1 MSALRPSIV
10 AARAQLADG
19 MAEIRREHEAGRAG
33 LATARA
39 ISQLRE
45 EVLCRLWVEAC
56 AAVVPGCDDGCPRG
70 AALVAHGGT
79 GRGDVSP
86 HSDVD
91 LMLLYDPSFA
101 AHVAE
106 LAQNLVRDVFDAGLT
121 LGHSAR
127 TIEQACRLA
136 REEPEIATS
145 LMESRLLAG
154 DTGLFERYRKT
165 FRGSVRRQRR
175 KLLAAVAK
183 SRTDECLRYGE
194 TVYLL
199 EPNVKRSRGGLRD
212 VQWARWIGFIRHGLS
227 ELGELVKQEAL
238 SPRDAEIMAEAHEF
252 LLWLRHEL
260 HFSAETS
267 ADVLTRAQQLRIAA
281 VRGYQDKPGLLAVEQ
296 FMQSYFRHTQ
306 AIADVT
312 ERLSARAV
320 SHPYWAHVATVL
332 FGHWVEPG
340 MRIGPVGVRVDRR
353 GARRLQ
359 SDWDA
364 IVRLGELANLYH
376 TQLAPDTVEA
386 IRRALPQ
393 LGERPSAAA
402 RRRFLSLL
410 GHPGRLGPVLRE
422 LHDAGILE
430 RFVPGMER
438 ARGLLQFNQYHK
450 YTVDEHCLRAVEN
463 AVALLDDPGP
473 LGRVYR
479 GLSGKWLL
487 HLALLMHDLG
497 KGRLEDHRVVGVEL
511 ARQAAA
517 DFALGE
523 DDAQTLIFLIQKH
536 QMLTHEAFHRD
547 SEDEETIVRLAVQ
560 TGSPKRL
567 ELLYVMTACD
577 LGAVGPNVWDGWKYD
592 VVTRLFHRTMQYLAA
607 ESPATTNAEFYAQRR
622 AEIAAALGP
631 DGADPWFAR
640 QVAALPPAYLHATD
654 AACAADD
661 LRLLRG
667 RDGQPAA
674 AAARYHNE
682 TEMLELTIGTSEA
695 VAGGIFHRLTGVL
708 TGCGLEIRAAQIH
721 TFGDQQ
727 ILDRFWVRDPDYQG
741 PPPEHRIA
749 EICRGLVEA
758 VSPGPPR
765 PPQFRKLWQSRAAT
779 GLPPAPPRVNI
790 DNTTSNRYTIFDV
803 FAADRAGLLY
813 DIARTLFEC
822 ELSVW
827 RARIATYQVQVVDVF
842 YVTDPDGEKCRDA
855 AKFEAA
861 RRRLLEV
868 LISSDAPG
876 ESPPAAPG
884 DQR

>member
-10 AARAQLADG
+10 AARARLAEG
-19 MAEIRREHEAGRAG
+19 MAEIRRAHEGGGSG
-33 LATARA
+33 LTTSQA
-39 ISQLRE
+39 ISALRE
-45 EVLCRLWVEAC
+45 EVLRCLWTEVCE
-56 AAVVPGCDDGCPRG
+56 AVVPRAADGCAPG
-70 AALVAHGGT
+70 AALVAYGGT

-101 AHVAE
+101 AHVAD

-121 LGHSAR
+121 LGHSVR

-136 REEPEIATS
+136 GEEPEIATS

-154 DTGLFERYRKT
+154 DAALFDRYWKK
-165 FRGSVRRQRR
+165 FCGFVRRQRR
-175 KLLAAVAK
+175 GLLTAVAK

-212 VQWARWIGFIRHGLS
+212 VQWARWIGFIRYGIN
-227 ELGELVKQEAL
+227 ELDELVRHGAL
-238 SPRDAEIMAEAHEF
+238 SSRDAEIMAEAHEY

-260 HFSAETS
+260 HFSADS
-267 ADVLTRAQQLRIAA
+267 AADVLTRAQQLRIAA
-281 VRGYQDKPGLLAVEQ
+281 ARGYQDQPGLLAVEQ
-296 FMQSYFRHTQ
+296 FMQGYFRHTQ

-312 ERLSARAV
+312 ERLSARAAA
-320 SHPYWAHVATVL
+320 HPYWAHVATVL

-340 MRIGPVGVRVDRR
+340 VRIGPVGVRIDRR
-353 GARRLQ
+353 GVRRLQ

-364 IVRLGELANLYH
+364 VVRLGELANLYH

-386 IRRALPQ
+386 IRRALPH
-393 LGERPSAAA
+393 LGDAPSAAA

-479 GLSGKWLL
+479 GLSNKWLL

-517 DFALGE
+517 DFSLSEE
-523 DDAQTLIFLIQKH
+523 DAETLSFLIRKH

-547 SEDEETIVRLAVQ
+547 SEDEETVVRLAVQ
-560 TGSPKRL
+560 TGSPERL

-577 LGAVGPNVWDGWKYD
+577 LAAVGPNVWDGWKYD

-622 AEIAAALGP
+622 AEIIAALGP

-654 AACAADD
+654 ARRAADD

-667 RDGQPAA
+667 RSDKPAA
-674 AAARYHNE
+674 AAARYRDE
-682 TEMLELTIGTSEA
+682 TGMLELTVGTSEA
-695 VAGGIFHRLTGVL
+695 AAGGIFHRLTGAL
-708 TGCGLEIRAAQIH
+708 TGCGLEILAAQIH

-741 PPPEHRIA
+741 LPPEHRIA

-765 PPQFRKLWQSRAAT
+765 PPRFRKLWQTAAAT
-779 GLPPAPPRVNI
+779 GLPPAPARVNI

-822 ELSVW
+822 EFSVW
-827 RARIATYQVQVVDVF
+827 RARVATYQVQVVDVF

-855 AKFEAA
+855 AKLEAA

-868 LISSDAPG
+868 LDSSSDARP
-876 ESPPAAPG
+876 ERPA

>member
-1 MSALRPSIV
+1 MSALRPTII
-10 AARAQLADG
+10 AARARLAEG
-19 MAEIRREHEAGRAG
+19 MAEIRRAHDAGGSG
-33 LATARA
+33 LATSRA
-39 ISQLRE
+39 ISALRE
-45 EVLCRLWVEAC
+45 EVLCRIWSEAC
-56 AAVVPGCDDGCPRG
+56 EVVVPRAPAARPPG
-70 AALVAHGGT
+70 AALVAYGGT
-79 GRGDVSP
+79 GRGDISP

-101 AHVAE
+101 AHVAA
-106 LAQNLVRDVFDAGLT
+106 LAQHLVRDVFDAGLT
-121 LGHSAR
+121 LGHSVR

-136 REEPEIATS
+136 GEEPEIATS

-154 DTGLFERYRKT
+154 DEGLFERYRKK
-165 FRGSVRRQRR
+165 FRGFVRRQRR
-175 KLLAAVAK
+175 GLLTAVAK
-183 SRTDECLRYGE
+183 SRTEECLRYGE

-212 VQWARWIGFIRHGLS
+212 VQWARWIGFIRYGIS
-227 ELGELVKQEAL
+227 DPAELVRQGAL
-238 SPRDAEIMAEAHEF
+238 SAGDAEIMAEAHEF

-260 HFSAETS
+260 HFSADAA

-281 VRGYQDKPGLLAVEQ
+281 VRGYRDEPGLLAVEQ
-296 FMQSYFRHTQ
+296 FMQRYFRHTQ

-312 ERLSARAV
+312 ERLSARAA

-332 FGHWVEPG
+332 FGHWIEPG
-340 MRIGPVGVRVDRR
+340 VRIGPVGVRLDRR
-353 GARRLQ
+353 GARRLH

-364 IVRLGELANLYH
+364 VVRLGELANLYH
-376 TQLAPDTVEA
+376 TQLAPDTIEA
-386 IRRALPQ
+386 IRRALPH
-393 LGERPSAAA
+393 LGAAPSASA

-430 RFVPGMER
+430 RFVPGMDH

-463 AVALLDDPGP
+463 AVALLDEPGP

-497 KGRLEDHRVVGVEL
+497 KGRLEDHRAVGVEL

-517 DFALGE
+517 DFALSE
-523 DDAQTLIFLIQKH
+523 EDAQTLIFLIQKH

-560 TGSPKRL
+560 TGSPERL

-631 DGADPWFAR
+631 EGADPWFAR

-654 AACAADD
+654 ARRAADD

-667 RDGQPAA
+667 RGGQPAA
-674 AAARYHNE
+674 ASARYRDE
-682 TEMLELTIGTSEA
+682 TGVLELTVGTSEA
-695 VAGGIFHRLTGVL
+695 VAGGIFHKLTGVL

-727 ILDRFWVRDPDYQG
+727 ILDRFWVRDPDFQG

-749 EICRGLVEA
+749 EICRGLVEV
-758 VSPGPPR
+758 VSQQQPR
-765 PPQFRKLWQSRAAT
+765 PPRFRKLWQPAAAT

-813 DIARTLFEC
+813 DIARTLFEY

-842 YVTDPDGEKCRDA
+842 YVTDRDGEKCRDA
-855 AKFEAA
+855 AKLEAA

-868 LISSDAPG
+868 IVSSG
-876 ESPPAAPG
+876 ELPPLPNSGEA
-884 DQR
+884 R

>member
-1 MSALRPSIV
+1 
-10 AARAQLADG
+10 
-19 MAEIRREHEAGRAG
+19 
-33 LATARA
+33 
-39 ISQLRE
+39 
-45 EVLCRLWVEAC
+45 
-56 AAVVPGCDDGCPRG
+56 
-70 AALVAHGGT
+70 
-79 GRGDVSP
+79 
-86 HSDVD
+86 
-91 LMLLYDPSFA
+91 
-101 AHVAE
+101 
-106 LAQNLVRDVFDAGLT
+106 
-121 LGHSAR
+121 
-127 TIEQACRLA
+127 
-136 REEPEIATS
+136 
-145 LMESRLLAG
+145 
-154 DTGLFERYRKT
+154 
-165 FRGSVRRQRR
+165 
-175 KLLAAVAK
+175 
-183 SRTDECLRYGE
+183 
-194 TVYLL
+194 
-199 EPNVKRSRGGLRD
+199 
-212 VQWARWIGFIRHGLS
+212 
-227 ELGELVKQEAL
+227 
-238 SPRDAEIMAEAHEF
+238 
-252 LLWLRHEL
+252 
-260 HFSAETS
+260 
-267 ADVLTRAQQLRIAA
+267 LRIAA
-281 VRGYQDKPGLLAVEQ
+281 VRGYQDQPGLLAVEQ

-340 MRIGPVGVRVDRR
+340 VRIGPVGVRVDRR

-359 SDWDA
+359 TDWDA

-393 LGERPSAAA
+393 LGEKPSAAA

-523 DDAQTLIFLIQKH
+523 EDAETLSFLIRKH

-560 TGSPKRL
+560 TGSPERL

-577 LGAVGPNVWDGWKYD
+577 LAAVGPNVWDGWKYD

-654 AACAADD
+654 AGSAAAD

-667 RDGQPAA
+667 RGEQPAV
-674 AAARYHNE
+674 AAARYRDE
-682 TEMLELTIGTSEA
+682 TGMLELTVGTSEA
-695 VAGGIFHRLTGVL
+695 VAAGIFHRLTGAL

-721 TFGDQQ
+721 TFGDRQ

-749 EICRGLVEA
+749 EICRGLIEA
-758 VSPGPPR
+758 VSPGQARPPR
-765 PPQFRKLWQSRAAT
+765 FRKLWQPAAAA

-813 DIARTLFEC
+813 DIARTLFDC

-855 AKFEAA
+855 AKLEAA

-868 LISSDAPG
+868 IDPSGGARQ
-876 ESPPAAPG
+876 ERPA

>member
-1 MSALRPSIV
+1 MSGLRPSII
-10 AARAQLADG
+10 AARARLTEG
-19 MAEIRREHEAGRAG
+19 MAEIRRGHDAGRDG

-45 EVLCRLWVEAC
+45 EVLRRLWAEAC
-56 AAVVPGCDDGCPRG
+56 AAVVPGCDDGCPGG

-86 HSDVD
+86 HSDAD
-91 LMLLYDPSFA
+91 LMLLYEPSRA
-101 AHVAE
+101 VQAAE
-106 LAQNLVRDVFDAGLT
+106 LAQLLVRDVFDAGLT

-127 TIEQACRLA
+127 TIEEACRLA
-136 REEPEIATS
+136 REEPQIATS

-154 DTGLFERYRKT
+154 DAGLFDRYWKQ
-165 FRGSVRRQRR
+165 FRGVVRSQRR
-175 KLLAAVAK
+175 GLLAAVAR
-183 SRTDECLRYGE
+183 SRTEECLRYGE

-212 VQWARWIGFIRHGLS
+212 VQWARWIGFICYGFN
-227 ELGELVKQEAL
+227 EFDELVRAGAL
-238 SPRDAEIMAEAHEF
+238 SSRDAEIMAEAREF

-260 HFSAETS
+260 HFAADSA

-296 FMQSYFRHTQ
+296 FMQSYFRQTQ

-340 MRIGPVGVRVDRR
+340 VRIGPVGVRVDRR

-393 LGERPSAAA
+393 LGEKPSAAA

-523 DDAQTLIFLIQKH
+523 DEAETLSFLIRKH

-560 TGSPKRL
+560 TGSPERL

-577 LGAVGPNVWDGWKYD
+577 LAAVGPNVWDGWKYD

-607 ESPATTNAEFYAQRR
+607 ESPATTNAEFSAQRR

-654 AACAADD
+654 AGSAAAD
-661 LRLLRG
+661 LRLLRSRG
-667 RDGQPAA
+667 EQPAV
-674 AAARYHNE
+674 AAARYRDE
-682 TEMLELTIGTSEA
+682 TGMLELTVGTSEA
-695 VAGGIFHRLTGVL
+695 VAGGIFHRLTGAL

-721 TFGDQQ
+721 TFGDRQ

-749 EICRGLVEA
+749 EICRGLIEA
-758 VSPGPPR
+758 VAPGQPR
-765 PPQFRKLWQSRAAT
+765 PPRFRKLWQPAAAA

-813 DIARTLFEC
+813 DIARTLFDC

-842 YVTDPDGEKCRDA
+842 YVTDLDGEKCRDA
-855 AKFEAA
+855 AKLETA

-868 LISSDAPG
+868 IDPSGGARQ
-876 ESPPAAPG
+876 ERPA